1 MENYHD
7 YMVRAMAADK
17 QIRAFA
23 ITSKDLVEYAKNIHS
38 LSHLATAALGR
49 LLSAGLM
56 MGDMLKSKEDLLT
69 VQFMGDGPL
78 KHLLVTA
85 DYNGNV
91 KGYVSNPSADL
102 PLREDGHLDVGKG
115 IGNGNLT
122 VIRDFHMK
130 EPYSSTIP
138 LHSGEIADDLTY
150 YFAQSEQIPTSV
162 GLGVLVNSDGSVS
175 CAGGF
180 IVQLMPFTKQ
190 EVIDRLS
197 DNLNHIPTV
206 TEMLKAGK
214 SIEDMLRIVL
224 DGFDIEFTGTKDV
237 RFHCGCEERKDNI
250 IATVGKDELNEMIKE
265 GKEVETSCAFCEK
278 KYKFSVEDLIRIRDS
293 LKD

>member
-162 GLGVLVNSDGSVS
+162 GLGVLVNKDGSVS

-190 EVIDRLS
+190 EVIDKLS
-197 DNLNHIPTV
+197 DNLNNIPTV
-206 TEMLKAGK
+206 TEMLREGK

-224 DGFDIEFTGTKDV
+224 NGFDIEFTGSKDV
-237 RFHCGCEERKDNI
+237 RFYCGCEERKDNI

>member
-78 KHLLVTA
+78 KHILVTA
-85 DYNGNV
+85 DFNGNV

-162 GLGVLVNSDGSVS
+162 GLGVLVNPDGSVS

-190 EVIDRLS
+190 EVIDKLS

-206 TEMLKAGK
+206 TEMLKEGK

-224 DGFDIEFTGTKDV
+224 SGFDIEFTGTKDV
-237 RFHCGCEERKDNI
+237 RFYCGCEERKDNI

>member
-23 ITSKDLVEYAKNIHS
+23 ITSKDVVEYAKNIHH

-78 KHLLVTA
+78 KHILVTA
-85 DYNGNV
+85 DFNGNV
-91 KGYVSNPSADL
+91 KGYVSNPGAEL
-102 PLREDGHLDVGKG
+102 PLRDDGHLDVGKG

-150 YFAQSEQIPTSV
+150 YFAQSEQVPTSV
-162 GLGVLVNSDGSVS
+162 GLGVLVNPNGTVN

-190 EVIDRLS
+190 EVIDKLS
-197 DNLNHIPTV
+197 DNLSDIPSV
-206 TEMLKAGK
+206 TDVLREGK
-214 SIEDMLRIVL
+214 SPEDLLKIVL
-224 DGFDIEFTGTKDV
+224 RGFDIEFTGTKDV
-237 RFHCGCEERKDNI
+237 MFHCGCEERKDNI
-250 IATVGKDELNEMIKE
+250 IATIGKEELDEMIKE

>member
-23 ITSKDLVEYAKNIHS
+23 VTSKDLVEYAKNIHS

-85 DYNGNV
+85 DFNGNV

>member
-23 ITSKDLVEYAKNIHS
+23 VTSKDLVEYAKNIHS

-78 KHLLVTA
+78 KHILVTA

-162 GLGVLVNSDGSVS
+162 GLGVLVNSDGSVN

-190 EVIDRLS
+190 EVIDKLS

-206 TEMLKAGK
+206 TEMLKEGK

-237 RFHCGCEERKDNI
+237 RFYCGCEERKDNI
-250 IATVGKDELNEMIKE
+250 IATIGKDELNEMIKE

>member
-102 PLREDGHLDVGKG
+102 PLRKDGHLDVGKG

-162 GLGVLVNSDGSVS
+162 GLGVLVNKDGSVS

-190 EVIDRLS
+190 EVIDKLS
-197 DNLNHIPTV
+197 DNLNNIPTV
-206 TEMLKAGK
+206 TEMLREGK

-224 DGFDIEFTGTKDV
+224 NGFDIEFTGSKDV
-237 RFHCGCEERKDNI
+237 RFYCGCEERKDNI
-250 IATVGKDELNEMIKE
+250 IATIGKDELNEMIKE

>member
-1 MENYHD
+1 
-7 YMVRAMAADK
+7 
-17 QIRAFA
+17 
-23 ITSKDLVEYAKNIHS
+23 
-38 LSHLATAALGR
+38 
-49 LLSAGLM
+49 
-56 MGDMLKSKEDLLT
+56 
-69 VQFMGDGPL
+69 
-78 KHLLVTA
+78 
-85 DYNGNV
+85 
-91 KGYVSNPSADL
+91 
-102 PLREDGHLDVGKG
+102 
-115 IGNGNLT
+115 
-122 VIRDFHMK
+122 MK

-162 GLGVLVNSDGSVS
+162 GLGVLVNPDGSVS

-190 EVIDRLS
+190 EVIDKLS

-206 TEMLKAGK
+206 TEMLKEGK

>member
-1 MENYHD
+1 
-7 YMVRAMAADK
+7 
-17 QIRAFA
+17 
-23 ITSKDLVEYAKNIHS
+23 
-38 LSHLATAALGR
+38 
-49 LLSAGLM
+49 
-56 MGDMLKSKEDLLT
+56 
-69 VQFMGDGPL
+69 
-78 KHLLVTA
+78 VTA
-85 DYNGNV
+85 DFNGNV
-91 KGYVSNPSADL
+91 KGYVSNPAADL

-150 YFAQSEQIPTSV
+150 YYAQSEQIPTSV
-162 GLGVLVNSDGSVS
+162 GLGVLVNPDGSVN

-190 EVIDRLS
+190 EVIDKLS
-197 DNLNHIPTV
+197 DNLNDIPTV
-206 TEMLKAGK
+206 TEVLKEGK
-214 SIEDMLRIVL
+214 TPEDLLKIVL
-224 DGFDIEFTGTKDV
+224 RGFDIEFTGSKDV
-237 RFHCGCEERKDNI
+237 CFHCGCEERKDNI
-250 IATVGKDELNEMIKE
+250 IATVGKEELNEMIKE

-278 KYKFSVEDLIRIRDS
+278 KYKFSVEDLIRIRDT

>member
-85 DYNGNV
+85 DFNGNV

-190 EVIDRLS
+190 EVIDKLS

>member
-85 DYNGNV
+85 DFNGNV

-162 GLGVLVNSDGSVS
+162 GLGVLVNSDGSVN

-190 EVIDRLS
+190 EVIDKLS

-237 RFHCGCEERKDNI
+237 RFYCGCEERKDNI
-250 IATVGKDELNEMIKE
+250 IATIGKDELNEMIKE